1 MKRAFPFIV
10 FLLAALPALA
20 TVFGTVRGIVH
31 DPQHRPVQD
40 VTVTLKAK
48 TSSYIQTAQTDAN
61 GEFHF
66 DAVPLGEYRVT
77 ASTASFAPAEQSMAL
92 LSGTAPLFH
101 FELRLGSQ

>member
-1 MKRAFPFIV
+1 MKRAFLFVVSLFI
-10 FLLAALPALA
+10 ALPAFA

-48 TSSYIQTAQTDAN
+48 TSSYVQTAQTDPN

-66 DAVPLGEYRVT
+66 DLQKSLAAVGKELLGQGRRRQC
-77 ASTASFAPAEQSMAL
+77 AKQSI
-92 LSGTAPLFH
+92 T
-101 FELRLGSQ
+101 